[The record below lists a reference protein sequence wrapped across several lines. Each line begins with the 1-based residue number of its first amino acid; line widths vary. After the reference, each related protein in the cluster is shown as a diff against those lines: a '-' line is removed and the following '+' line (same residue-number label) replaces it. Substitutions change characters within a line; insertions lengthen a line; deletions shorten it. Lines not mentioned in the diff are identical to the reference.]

1 MYSIKILVGAIACLL
16 INTSAAQLNSSQA
29 PVTLKEL
36 VMESFP
42 SDSSANAVILF
53 DFGETIVDYSGT
65 KVNYHRRIKIL
76 NREAID
82 KWGNITV
89 FAPRSTVSKIEG
101 TIFNVE
107 DGKIDQYKV
116 EDDFLFK
123 QSYSK
128 NIDKISF
135 TFPKLKEGSI
145 IEYKYSIKSGETFI
159 PSWQFQHSI
168 PTLRSEYSVY
178 YPISNGFSSTLQGTI
193 PFTRAEKKL
202 DDRQFRWVI
211 ENLPAF
217 QEEPLMP
224 FRDSYPAAI
233 KFWIIFESWKSIQ
246 THLMN
251 REDFGEIL
259 TKHYFLKND
268 VEDIIH
274 GITEPLDKIRAISS
288 FIKKNIQWNNV
299 SDYYAILPSKLL
311 KDKSGT
317 SGDINLFYGSLL
329 RKAGF
334 DVSMVL
340 LSTRDHGFILED
352 LPSLRQFN
360 YVFCHVKINGKD
372 LYLDATNK
380 YLSFD
385 ILPEQCT
392 NTKGYK
398 VGKDSYEWVM
408 IPKYFGNKKILQA
421 DMIIDE
427 TTLVG
432 KISQL
437 HSGHEAARGRNL
449 YQRDNHAFFNKYLGE
464 LFSSDNSEILN
475 IEKIDEPLKIQSSV
489 SISNQ
494 ITSNNDRMY
503 IDPILFYK
511 LESNPFKAS
520 IRKYPIDFGVPEERT
535 LIFTL
540 SLPPGFVVEEIPPSK
555 ALSMSNKGMKYYIN
569 VSQIDKRLV
578 ITSSFQISQ
587 VHYNPE
593 EYANI
598 REFYSSVIALQSKQ
612 IVLRRNEQPLLK

>member
-1 MYSIKILVGAIACLL
+1 MSYIKIICSAIAYLL
-16 INTSAAQLNSSQA
+16 IHTSAAQFNSNQA
-29 PVTLKEL
+29 PVTLEEL
-36 VMESFP
+36 ITESFS

-65 KVNYHRRIKIL
+65 KIKYHRRIKIL
-76 NREAID
+76 KRDALD

-89 FAPRSTVSKIEG
+89 FAPRSNVSKIEG
-101 TIFNVE
+101 SIFNVE
-107 DGKIDQYKV
+107 DGKIDQYKI
-116 EDDFLFK
+116 EEDFLFK
-123 QSYSK
+123 ESYNK

-135 TFPKLKEGSI
+135 AFPKLKEGSI
-145 IEYKYSIKSGETFI
+145 IEYKYSIKTGETFI
-159 PSWQFQHSI
+159 PSWEFQHSI
-168 PTLRSEYSVY
+168 PTLRSEYSVF
-178 YPISNGFSSTLQGTI
+178 YPVSNGFTSTLQGTI
-193 PFTRAEKKL
+193 PFTHVEKKL
-202 DDRQFRWVI
+202 GDRQFRWVI

-233 KFWIIFESWKSIQ
+233 KFWTIYESWKSIR

-251 REDFGEIL
+251 REDFGEVL
-259 TKHYFLKND
+259 TKHYFLKKD
-268 VEDIIH
+268 VEEIIH
-274 GITEPLDKIRAISS
+274 GIAEPLEKIRAIAA

-311 KDKSGT
+311 KDKSGS

-360 YVFCHVKINGKD
+360 YVVCHVKINGKD

-385 ILPEQCT
+385 VLPEQCT
-392 NTKGYK
+392 NTKGLK
-398 VGKDSYEWVM
+398 VGKDSHELVM
-408 IPKYFGNKKILQA
+408 IPKYFGNKKVLQA
-421 DMIIDE
+421 DMIIDN

-432 KISQL
+432 NISQS
-437 HSGHEAARGRNL
+437 HSGHEAAAGRNL
-449 YQRDNHAFFNKYLGE
+449 FQRDNHAFFTKYLGE
-464 LFSSDNSEILN
+464 LFTSENSEVQN
-475 IEKIDEPLKIQSSV
+475 IENIDEPLKIQSSV

-494 ITSNNDRMY
+494 IISNNDRMY

-511 LESNPFKAS
+511 LESNPFRTS
-520 IRKYPIDFGVPEERT
+520 YRKYPIDFGLPEERT
-535 LIFTL
+535 LILTL
-540 SLPPGFVVEEIPPSK
+540 SLPLGFVVEEIPPSK
-555 ALSMSNKGMKYYIN
+555 ALSMSNKGMRYYVN
-569 VSQIDKRLV
+569 VSQIDKRIIV
-578 ITSSFQISQ
+578 TSSFQISQ
-587 VHYNPE
+587 VYYNPE

-612 IVLRRNEQPLLK
+612 IVLRKNE